1 MDTGKLAVVV
11 SEKYSDDLKNI
22 FQYGIETF
30 GHAGALLFYDNMER
44 LVNNLGIEYY
54 MYPECRFIITKSR
67 MYRNIILES
76 YLIIYRITHNRIEVL
91 RVFHSSACTTSRI
104 RLVRKIKI

>member
-54 MYPECRFIITKSR
+54 MYPECR
-67 MYRNIILES
+67 
-76 YLIIYRITHNRIEVL
+76 
-91 RVFHSSACTTSRI
+91 RV
-104 RLVRKIKI
+104 